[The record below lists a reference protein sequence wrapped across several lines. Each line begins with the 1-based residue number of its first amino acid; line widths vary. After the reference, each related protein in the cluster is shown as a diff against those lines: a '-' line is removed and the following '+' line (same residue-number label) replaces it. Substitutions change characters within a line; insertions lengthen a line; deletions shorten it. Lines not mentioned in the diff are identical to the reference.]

1 MSVYNRKMFKPRNA
15 RNALNQSAGVAPVQK
30 FHAGGAVGHS
40 HRPTGPRNV
49 TPSGQIVRPT
59 GIQTF
64 ASRSGR
70 QYFSPGTASN
80 PYTAGLIDIARRAKE
95 GGIGS
100 LSVAER
106 AQLQAVAG
114 GQSALN
120 ATQGV
125 EDYLGD
131 TLASDVVRG
140 GASLL
145 GTGQGML
152 SSLAL
157 SPFMSDSGDTS
168 TVGGRLGSI
177 EPTDEFLATLGINPV
192 PKNYDDAILRQQ
204 RASQVPV
211 VPKPP
216 ASRPTSLGPGRFR
229 QLALPGSSSAG
240 IPDGELAARQRD
252 IDRAQKI
259 TAAGGTVDVDE
270 VTGEIRARNPA
281 GEIQELINAARLGP
295 DGQYD
300 GDDLG
305 TARTGP
311 AVPDSELLV
320 GSRYDDGTAEGAF
333 PETETET
340 ETETTTTTET
350 ETTTSPTGSTAEE
363 RTDTDPAAD
372 IKVPQ
377 PKPENFPEIVAQ
389 AKAANAAQ
397 GVPEQDSASSEIQTA
412 VEKGTGSAE
421 DLKAE
426 FLKLLPKYEA
436 DPSVMGLNVALMGF
450 TIASGK
456 SANALENFSEG
467 MKKTIPNFIKDA
479 QAKKAFERETDLLA
493 SKYVIQRKEGDRTR
507 GFSKNSYYAAED
519 FTAPDGREIVKGT
532 HLRLNDNAFEAMGGA
547 PLVDGATYRQI
558 INDANDLAK
567 AKITASGSKKGLDD
581 YYMTKTVKKDLNQNV
596 SVEIVYPTREGLALG
611 LKPQLAGGDRE
622 WTAATAGYVQ
632 DLEAMAFTDN
642 ALEDAIKL
650 AEKGALGTPGLLGK
664 LADSAR
670 GATEGTVMEG
680 VLKSAGLEYGVV
692 SAASEFENLNRI
704 IALQSA
710 RIILN
715 EGGKMIS
722 NQERE
727 QVARSLGFADA
738 TYDNTTDTMNL
749 GSWKNTFT
757 NKEQAIDALRRVQ
770 TIIRNRA
777 EEASK
782 NYARIGSEVGY
793 EIGGLKEAKAT
804 APGARLQ
811 QGDDGIWDMVPSG
824 GS

>member
-1 MSVYNRKMFKPRNA
+1 MSVYNRKMFKRNA
-15 RNALNQSAGVAPVQK
+15 RNALNQSAGIAPVQK
-30 FHAGGAVGHS
+30 FHAGGPVGHS
-40 HRPTGPRNV
+40 HRPTGPRNIM
-49 TPSGQIVRPT
+49 PSGQIVRPT

-64 ASRSGR
+64 TSRSGK

-100 LSVAER
+100 LNVRER

-114 GQSALN
+114 GQSALD

-131 TLASDVVRG
+131 TLASDAVRT
-140 GASLL
+140 GASFL
-145 GTGQGML
+145 GTGLGL
-152 SSLAL
+152 TSSLAL

-211 VPKPP
+211 VPKPAPRGVYQGPRP
-216 ASRPTSLGPGRFR
+216 AVGP
-229 QLALPGSSSAG
+229 
-240 IPDGELAARQRD
+240 IPDGERAARQREME
-252 IDRAQKI
+252 RARAI

-281 GEIQELINAARLGP
+281 GEIQELIDAARLGP

-340 ETETTTTTET
+340 TTTTET

-372 IKVPQ
+372 ITVPQ

-397 GVPEQDSASSEIQTA
+397 GVPEQDSAKSEIQTA

-426 FLKLLPKYEA
+426 FLALLPKYEA
-436 DPSVMGLNVALMGF
+436 DPSIMGLNVALMGF
-450 TIASGK
+450 TIASGE
-456 SANALENFSEG
+456 SSDALENFTKG

-479 QAKKAFERETDLLA
+479 QAKKAFERETELLA
-493 SKYVIQRKEGDRTR
+493 SKYVIQRKEADRTR

-519 FTAPDGREIVKGT
+519 FTAPDGRKIVKGT

-558 INDANDLAK
+558 MDDANELAK
-567 AKITASGSKKGLDD
+567 AKITAAGKGKKGLDD
-581 YYMTKTVKKDLNQNV
+581 YYMKSPVKKDLNQNV
-596 SVEIVYPTREGLALG
+596 SVSIIYPTREGLALG
-611 LKPQLAGGDRE
+611 LKPQLAGGDSE

-642 ALEDAIKL
+642 ALEDAIQL

-670 GATEGTVMEG
+670 GWSEGTPVEPI
-680 VLKSAGLEYGVV
+680 LKAAGLEYGVV

-749 GSWKNTFT
+749 GSWKNVFT
-757 NKEQAIDALRRVQ
+757 NKEQAIDALKRVQ

-804 APGARLQ
+804 APGSRLKQ
-811 QGDDGIWDMVPSG
+811 RDDGKFYLE
-824 GS
+824 

>member
-1 MSVYNRKMFKPRNA
+1 MFKRNA
-15 RNALNQSAGVAPVQK
+15 RNALNQSAGIAPVQK
-30 FHAGGAVGHS
+30 FQTGGSVGAVTPFMG
-40 HRPTGPRNV
+40 RGPTIQLNAAGPRSRRGTSLGGRAFIAPNRAT
-49 TPSGQIVRPT
+49 TP
-59 GIQTF
+59 
-64 ASRSGR
+64 GR
-70 QYFSPGTASN
+70 A
-80 PYTAGLIDIARRAKE
+80 AELELARRALE
-95 GGIGS
+95 GGLGS
-100 LSVAER
+100 LSAGE
-106 AQLQAVAG
+106 QAMLGMSSGARSG
-114 GQSALN
+114 GAF
-120 ATQGV
+120 TQPL

-131 TLASDVVRG
+131 SA
-140 GASLL
+140 
-145 GTGQGML
+145 L
-152 SSLAL
+152 SSFVKGAGEIGGTIAGGVGGGITGLL
-157 SPFMSDSGDTS
+157 SADEPDQG
-168 TVGGRLGSI
+168 TVGGRLAGAVPDMDYLRSLGF
-177 EPTDEFLATLGINPV
+177 EFPTQVYN
-192 PKNYDDAILRQQ
+192 QQ
-204 RASQVPV
+204 PG
-211 VPKPP
+211 PP
-216 ASRPTSLGPGRFR
+216 PPPAAPTAASRPTSLGPGRFR
-229 QLALPGSSSAG
+229 QLTLPGSSSAG
-240 IPDGELAARQRD
+240 IPDGERAARERELE
-252 IDRAQKI
+252 RARAI

-270 VTGEIRARNPA
+270 VTGEIRP
-281 GEIQELINAARLGP
+281 GPTDDIQQLINAAEKQRRTLESEGRMQQ
-295 DGQYD
+295 GQ
-300 GDDLG
+300 LG
-305 TARTGP
+305 TETG
-311 AVPDSELLV
+311 
-320 GSRYDDGTAEGAF
+320 
-333 PETETET
+333 
-340 ETETTTTTET
+340 T
-350 ETTTSPTGSTAEE
+350 ETTTSPTGSTAEQ
-363 RTDTDPAAD
+363 RTDTDPATD
-372 IKVPQ
+372 ITVPQ
-377 PKPENFPEIVAQ
+377 PKPENFSEIVAQ

-397 GVPEQDSASSEIQTA
+397 GVPEQDSAKSEIQTA

-450 TIASGK
+450 TVASGK

-467 MKKTIPNFIKDA
+467 MKKTLPNFIKDA

-558 INDANDLAK
+558 INDANELAK
-567 AKITASGSKKGLDD
+567 AKITASGKGKKGLDD
-581 YYMTKTVKKDLNQNV
+581 YYMKSPVKKDLNQNV
-596 SVEIVYPTREGLALG
+596 SVSIIYPTREGLALG
-611 LKPQLAGGDRE
+611 LKPQLAGGDSE
-622 WTAATAGYVQ
+622 WTSATAGYVQ

-642 ALEDAIKL
+642 ALEDAIQL
-650 AEKGALGTPGLLGK
+650 AEDGALGTPGLLGK

-670 GATEGTVMEG
+670 GATEGTPMQG
-680 VLKSAGLEYGVV
+680 LLSKAGLDYGVV

-738 TYDNTTDTMNL
+738 TYDKTTDTMNL
-749 GSWKNTFT
+749 GSWKNVFT
-757 NKEQAIDALRRVQ
+757 NKNQAIDALRRVQ

-793 EIGGLKEAKAT
+793 EIGGLTEAKAT

>member
-1 MSVYNRKMFKPRNA
+1 MFKRNA
-15 RNALNQSAGVAPVQK
+15 RNALNQSAGIAPVQK
-30 FHAGGAVGHS
+30 FHAGGPVGHS
-40 HRPTGPRNV
+40 HRPTGPRNIM
-49 TPSGQIVRPT
+49 PSGQIVRPT

-64 ASRSGR
+64 TSRSGK

-100 LSVAER
+100 LNVRER

-114 GQSALN
+114 GQSALD

-131 TLASDVVRG
+131 TLASDAVRT
-140 GASLL
+140 GASFL
-145 GTGQGML
+145 GTGLGL
-152 SSLAL
+152 TSSLAL

-211 VPKPP
+211 VPKPAPRGVYQGPRP
-216 ASRPTSLGPGRFR
+216 AVGP
-229 QLALPGSSSAG
+229 
-240 IPDGELAARQRD
+240 IPDGERAARQREME
-252 IDRAQKI
+252 RARAI

-281 GEIQELINAARLGP
+281 GEIQELIDAARLGP

-340 ETETTTTTET
+340 TTTTET

-372 IKVPQ
+372 ITVPQ

-397 GVPEQDSASSEIQTA
+397 GVPEQDSAKSEIQTA

-426 FLKLLPKYEA
+426 FLALLPKYEA
-436 DPSVMGLNVALMGF
+436 DPSIMGLNVALMGF
-450 TIASGK
+450 TIASGE
-456 SANALENFSEG
+456 SSDALENFTKG

-479 QAKKAFERETDLLA
+479 QAKKAFERETELLA
-493 SKYVIQRKEGDRTR
+493 SKYVIQRKEADRTR

-519 FTAPDGREIVKGT
+519 FTAPDGRKIVKGT

-558 INDANDLAK
+558 MDDANELAK
-567 AKITASGSKKGLDD
+567 SKITA
-581 YYMTKTVKKDLNQNV
+581 
-596 SVEIVYPTREGLALG
+596 
-611 LKPQLAGGDRE
+611 AG
-622 WTAATAGYVQ
+622 
-632 DLEAMAFTDN
+632 
-642 ALEDAIKL
+642 
-650 AEKGALGTPGLLGK
+650 
-664 LADSAR
+664 
-670 GATEGTVMEG
+670 
-680 VLKSAGLEYGVV
+680 
-692 SAASEFENLNRI
+692 
-704 IALQSA
+704 
-710 RIILN
+710 
-715 EGGKMIS
+715 
-722 NQERE
+722 
-727 QVARSLGFADA
+727 
-738 TYDNTTDTMNL
+738 
-749 GSWKNTFT
+749 
-757 NKEQAIDALRRVQ
+757 
-770 TIIRNRA
+770 
-777 EEASK
+777 
-782 NYARIGSEVGY
+782 
-793 EIGGLKEAKAT
+793 
-804 APGARLQ
+804 
-811 QGDDGIWDMVPSG
+811 
-824 GS
+824 

>member
-1 MSVYNRKMFKPRNA
+1 MSVYNRKMFKRNA
-15 RNALNQSAGVAPVQK
+15 RNALNQSAGIAPVQK

-49 TPSGQIVRPT
+49 MPSGQIVRPT

-64 ASRSGR
+64 TSRSGR

-131 TLASDVVRG
+131 TLGSDAIRT
-140 GASLL
+140 GASFL
-145 GTGQGML
+145 GTGQGLL

-157 SPFMSDSGDTS
+157 SPFMSVSGDTS

-211 VPKPP
+211 VPRP
-216 ASRPTSLGPGRFR
+216 APRGVYQGPRPAVGP
-229 QLALPGSSSAG
+229 
-240 IPDGELAARQRD
+240 IPDGERAARQRE
-252 IDRAQKI
+252 IERARAI

-270 VTGEIRARNPA
+270 VTGEIRP
-281 GEIQELINAARLGP
+281 GPSEEIQELINAARLGP

-311 AVPDSELLV
+311 AVPDSEVLV

-333 PETETET
+333 PET

-350 ETTTSPTGSTAEE
+350 ETTTSPTGSTAEQ
-363 RTDTDPAAD
+363 RTDTDPD

-377 PKPENFPEIVAQ
+377 PKPENFSEIVAQ
-389 AKAANAAQ
+389 AKTANAAQ
-397 GVPEQDSASSEIQTA
+397 GVPEQDSANSEIQTA

-436 DPSVMGLNVALMGF
+436 DPSVMGLNIALMGF
-450 TIASGK
+450 TVASGK

-547 PLVDGATYRQI
+547 PLVDGATYRQM
-558 INDANDLAK
+558 INDANELAK
-567 AKITASGSKKGLDD
+567 AKITASGKGKKGLDD
-581 YYMTKTVKKDLNQNV
+581 YYMKSPVKKDLNQNV
-596 SVEIVYPTREGLALG
+596 SVSVIYPTREGLALG
-611 LKPQLAGGDRE
+611 LKPQLAGGDSE

-642 ALEDAIKL
+642 ALEDAIQL
-650 AEKGALGTPGLLGK
+650 ADDGALGTPGLLGK

-670 GATEGTVMEG
+670 GWSEGTPVEPI
-680 VLKSAGLEYGVV
+680 LKAAGLEYGVV

-738 TYDNTTDTMNL
+738 TYDKTSDTMNL
-749 GSWKNTFT
+749 GSWKNVFT

-770 TIIRNRA
+770 TIIRKRA

-782 NYARIGSEVGY
+782 SYARIGSEVGY
-793 EIGGLKEAKAT
+793 EIGGLKEAKVT